1 MTECLQHYV
10 VSQSNCSIGWFR
22 NISGQG
28 QECTTSEE
36 FENLQRTLNW
46 LFDASYTD
54 VVQQTG
60 CVVKC
65 SHLRYDI
72 VKHREE
78 EITWNTSKWI
88 SEFYIYSDS
97 DHLEVRQVFSDM

>member
-1 MTECLQHYV
+1 MTECLQDYV
-10 VSQSNCSIGWFR
+10 VSQTNCSIGWFR
-22 NISGQG
+22 NISGQS

-46 LFDASYTD
+46 LFDASYRN

-65 SHLRYDI
+65 SQLRYDI
-72 VKHREE
+72 VKEREE
-78 EITWNTSKWI
+78 QITWNTSKWI
-88 SEFYIYSDS
+88 SEFYIYSDT
-97 DHLEVRQVFSDM
+97 DHLEVR

>member
-10 VSQSNCSIGWFR
+10 VLQTNCSIGWFR
-22 NISGQG
+22 NISGQS
-28 QECTTSEE
+28 QECATSQE

-46 LFDASYTD
+46 LFDASYKD

-65 SHLRYDI
+65 PHLRYDI
-72 VKHREE
+72 VKYREE

-88 SEFYIYSDS
+88 SEFYIYSHT
-97 DHLEVRQVFSDM
+97 DHLEVR